1 MKRTSFLCV
10 STSRSLEGLM
20 LKLKLQYFG
29 HLMGRVDSFEKTLM
43 LGGVQGRR
51 RRGPQR
57 VRWLDGITDSLDLSL
72 SELWELVVDSEAWFA
87 AVHGVADSQT
97 RVSDWSGWN
106 GRWGFCRGSVVKNLP
121 AMQETQERRH
131 GFDSWVGKS
140 PQRRAWQ
147 FIPVLLPRESHGQRS
162 LTGYSPQCHKKLGM
176 TEATEHARTQKE
188 ELVSS
193 LKQLKSFFHIP
204 NLIAV
209 LIEGSLKGTLGKK
222 SGPGIV

>member
-1 MKRTSFLCV
+1 MWVASEWTCFW
-10 STSRSLEGLM
+10 SLNSEPKLSPTGKTTGLPKSWDQT
-20 LKLKLQYFG
+20 LAIGTVITGSQPF
-29 HLMGRVDSFEKTLM
+29 HL
-43 LGGVQGRR
+43 
-51 RRGPQR
+51 
-57 VRWLDGITDSLDLSL
+57 
-72 SELWELVVDSEAWFA
+72 
-87 AVHGVADSQT
+87 
-97 RVSDWSGWN
+97 
-106 GRWGFCRGSVVKNLP
+106 GFPGGSVVKNLP

-162 LTGYSPQCHKKLGM
+162 LTGYSPQCHKELGM
-176 TEATEHARTQKE
+176 TEATEHAHTQKE

-209 LIEGSLKGTLGKK
+209 LIEGSLKGTLEKK